1 MSPDPRIEAAAKALY
16 VDVDSKHRT
25 ADGYDEIAGKW
36 KRGYVVAATAA
47 VAAIDKAA
55 IITSIEQLDALPEL
69 SVVID
74 SDPDVIE
81 KHGNRW
87 RSMNEGGEFYSSIR
101 IGLPARVIHWGT
113 E

>member
-1 MSPDPRIEAAAKALY
+1 MTDPRIEAAAKALW
-16 VDVDSKHRT
+16 DHGRIPGAWAWPDIN
-25 ADGYDEIAGKW
+25 DEA
-36 KRGYVVAATAA
+36 REHFTERATFAI
-47 VAAIDKAA
+47 AAIDKAST
-55 IITSIEQLDALPEL
+55 INTVEQLDALPEL
-69 SVVID
+69 TVLID

-87 RSMNEGGEFYSSIR
+87 RSMNESGEFYSSIR